1 MCFIGN
7 YAMCQSVA
15 TTRGDTCIAANSA
28 LIAITVLALS
38 RLSIAVPFL
47 KGNIRRE
54 RLAWV
59 DHDRAINSRP

>member
-28 LIAITVLALS
+28 QIVITVLALS

-47 KGNIRRE
+47 KGNIKRE

-59 DHDRAINSRP
+59 DRTIVINPHP